1 MIDRFKSEI
10 FDIFNK
16 YDYLLSISWT
26 QHTSTDDG
34 FTFVISNIEINNNPI
49 PYNKIKKSVYN
60 EVKSLLDRYNG
71 DFFFNNFGDNSKI
84 TFNKNNLIIIEDN
97 YVL

>member
-34 FTFVISNIEINNNPI
+34 FTFGISNIEINNNPI
-49 PYNKIKKSVYN
+49 PYNKIKK
-60 EVKSLLDRYNG
+60 
-71 DFFFNNFGDNSKI
+71 
-84 TFNKNNLIIIEDN
+84 
-97 YVL
+97 